1 MRGRQRGDGPVTV
14 SVHKTVAGKRRV
26 MRMALACGLA
36 TCSLLAAAA
45 DGQPGWARVSSPA
58 PPSAGAVSAAAG
70 QVSKRAAELNA
81 ARVQLAADN
90 ARLARLRVQAEQVI
104 ERYDQAI
111 VNEHQAALAYQAAQK
126 RLAKA
131 QSAEL
136 ASRRQVAGMAAQDYE
151 AGGGFGTLA
160 AMLGNSGGP
169 QAFAEG
175 AATEQQIAQEGVDL
189 LSQNQAAKIV
199 TGVFR
204 AQARRELTAEQA
216 AARKAAALK
225 AAILAAVARQ
235 QAAVRASE
243 ASTRRLEAALGAAK
257 AHEYQ
262 LEQAR
267 QQALAAEQARQ
278 QALAA
283 EQARQQALAAQQVRA
298 ESPVTSPPSPGAGYS
313 YGGWPSAYSLA
324 QGASAAQGNIAA
336 NWALTQ
342 IGKPYVWGGAGP
354 YSYDCSG
361 LTMDAWAQAG
371 VNLLHWT
378 GYQWPSG
385 PHIPLDQLRR
395 GDLVFY
401 ATDTSDPATIHHV
414 GIYIGNGE
422 MVDAPYT
429 GVDVRIDSIY
439 WPGLI
444 GATRPAG

>member
-1 MRGRQRGDGPVTV
+1 MRGRRWGDRPVTV
-14 SVHKTVAGKRRV
+14 SARKSAGGKPGAAKRRV
-26 MRMALACGLA
+26 VRISLACGLA
-36 TCSLLAAAA
+36 ACSLLAAAA

-70 QVSKRAAELNA
+70 QVSRRAAELNA
-81 ARVQLAADN
+81 ARVRLAADN
-90 ARLARLRVQAEQVI
+90 ARLASLRVQAEQII
-104 ERYDQAI
+104 ERYDQAM
-111 VNEHQAALAYQAAQK
+111 VNEHQAALAYQTAQK
-126 RLAKA
+126 RLASA
-131 QSAEL
+131 RSAEL
-136 ASRRQVAGMAAQDYE
+136 ASRRRVAAMAARDYE
-151 AGGGFGTLA
+151 AGGGFGTMA

-175 AATEQQIAQEGVDL
+175 AAAEQQLAQEGVDL
-189 LSQNQAAKIV
+189 LSQDQAAKIV

-225 AAILAAVARQ
+225 AAIMAAVARQ

-243 ASTRRLEAALGAAK
+243 ASTKRLEAALGAAR

-267 QQALAAEQARQ
+267 QQALAAEQARR
-278 QALAA
+278 
-283 EQARQQALAAQQVRA
+283 EALAAQQARA
-298 ESPVTSPPSPGAGYS
+298 DSPVTTPSSPGAGYS
-313 YGGWPSAYSLA
+313 YGGWPSAYSLS

-336 NWALTQ
+336 DWALSQ

-371 VNLLHWT
+371 VHLLHWT

>member
-1 MRGRQRGDGPVTV
+1 MR
-14 SVHKTVAGKRRV
+14 KTSESKSGVARPRAV
-26 MRMALACGLA
+26 RMSLACGLVA
-36 TCSLLAAAA
+36 CSLLAAAA

-90 ARLARLRVQAEQVI
+90 ARLASLRVQSEQVI

-111 VNEHQAALAYQAAQK
+111 VDEHQAALAYHAAQK

-131 QSAEL
+131 EQTERV
-136 ASRRQVAGMAAQDYE
+136 SRERVAGMAARDYE

-160 AMLGNSGGP
+160 TMLGNSGGP

-175 AATEQQIAQEGVDL
+175 ASAEQQLAQEGVDL

-199 TGVFR
+199 AGVFR
-204 AQARRELTAEQA
+204 AQTRRELTAEQA
-216 AARKAAALK
+216 AARRAAALK

-243 ASTRRLEAALGAAK
+243 ASTKRLEAALGAAQ
-257 AHEYQ
+257 AREYE
-262 LEQAR
+262 LAQAR
-267 QQALAAEQARQ
+267 QRGLAAEQARRQALLAQ
-278 QALAA
+278 QA
-283 EQARQQALAAQQVRA
+283 RA
-298 ESPVTSPPSPGAGYS
+298 DSPVTSPSSPGGGS
-313 YGGWPSAYSLA
+313 SSGGWPSAHSLA

-336 NWALTQ
+336 DWALTQ
-342 IGKPYVWGGAGP
+342 IGKPYQWGGAGP
-354 YSYDCSG
+354 STYDCSG
-361 LTMDAWAQAG
+361 LTMDAWARAG
-371 VNLLHWT
+371 VRLLHWT

-395 GDLVFY
+395 GDLLFF

-429 GVDVRIDSIY
+429 GVDVRIDTIY
-439 WPGLI
+439 QPGGLI

>member
-1 MRGRQRGDGPVTV
+1 
-14 SVHKTVAGKRRV
+14 
-26 MRMALACGLA
+26 MALAGGLA
-36 TCSLLAAAA
+36 ACSLLAAAA
-45 DGQPGWARVSSPA
+45 DGQPGWARMSSPA

-70 QVSKRAAELNA
+70 QVSRRAAELNA
-81 ARVQLAADN
+81 ARVRLAADN
-90 ARLARLRVQAEQVI
+90 ARLASLRVQAEQII

-111 VNEHQAALAYQAAQK
+111 VNEHQAALAYQAAQR
-126 RLAKA
+126 RLARA
-131 QSAEL
+131 RVAEL

-225 AAILAAVARQ
+225 AAIQAAVARQ
-235 QAAVRASE
+235 QTAVRASE
-243 ASTRRLEAALGAAK
+243 ASTKRLEAALGAAR

-267 QQALAAEQARQ
+267 QRALAAEQARQ

-283 EQARQQALAAQQVRA
+283 EQARAD
-298 ESPVTSPPSPGAGYS
+298 SPVTSPSSPAGAGYS

-324 QGASAAQGNIAA
+324 QGASAAQGEIAA
-336 NWALTQ
+336 NWALSQ

-371 VNLLHWT
+371 VHLLHWT

-385 PHIPLDQLRR
+385 PHIPLGQLRR

-401 ATDTSDPATIHHV
+401 ATDTADPATIHHV